1 MKKTATMSELIKK
14 SFEPTIKSVIDSKK
28 NSNVIKNC
36 YIRILILKLAHFIS
50 GILLSRGS
58 IFGYY
63 YPFGLSFLAAVPE
76 KMFISTAMGAALGYM
91 LPLRLAFGMR
101 YICALLAI
109 SAIKW
114 TLSDFKKITGKSF
127 YAPMVVFL
135 PSIVT
140 GLALNCVDG
149 MYGKAFFVSFTESI
163 IAAAAG
169 YFFAQSYKILL
180 SENNSEFSVGNLVC
194 VAISWSL
201 ILLSANSVCIGCMSI
216 GRVAAIVTIITA
228 AYITGTV
235 GGTIFGTSLGAIFSV
250 PSFGFTYVSGVYA
263 FGGMICGLFSKF
275 GKIGTCAS
283 FLISGLIISLQ
294 AGDTTKV
301 IIGVY
306 ESLFAITIF
315 LILPKSFLKK
325 INLWIISD
333 HFEMPKSA
341 YSNESGLKNI
351 AAQKLISASKLLAY
365 IPKIIDKISKNFQ
378 NVPYNSV
385 AADCEKSLKD
395 NCGSCNKREYCY
407 TCYKDETAKNFNFAI
422 TQTANGCPL
431 DETIFSKDFRTRCNK
446 LKKILNDFEN
456 TKKKYI
462 AKKSEFVKMQ
472 DMRKAA
478 GDQLFGISHFI
489 GDISSEICRYES
501 FDESTYSK
509 IENELQ
515 KRGIEAISIN
525 CRKSKNIFGNIFIE
539 IEIPR
544 NAQNMLT
551 DDLRKAL
558 GNICGKTLEMP
569 IFTGLGES
577 VRVQI
582 CEKTKYKIEIGVAQ
596 HNCNNA
602 STCGDSYKFFEDGIG
617 NFHIILSDGMGTG
630 KKASQEG
637 DATSELMKS
646 FIKAGMGLN
655 CALKLVNSSI
665 LFKSSDEFISTLD
678 VASVNLFSG
687 NAKFMKA
694 GAPATFVLS
703 GNEISK
709 IEFSAPP
716 IGIFSN
722 ISATIKEHK
731 LHKND
736 KIVMLSDGATDI
748 GDSWLL
754 ELLETFRNLS
764 PKNLSNKIIETATK
778 LRKNSYDDDI
788 TAVVMHMIRR

>member
-1 MKKTATMSELIKK
+1 MKKVAAMGELIKK

-28 NSNVIKNC
+28 ISSVIKNRS
-36 YIRILILKLAHFIS
+36 IRVLILKLAHFIS

-76 KMFISTAMGAALGYM
+76 KMFVSTAIGAALGYM
-91 LPLRLAFGMR
+91 VPLRLAFGMR
-101 YICALLAI
+101 YICALVAI

-114 TLSDFKKITGKSF
+114 TLSDLKKITNKSF

-135 PSIVT
+135 PSIIT

-169 YFFAQSYKILL
+169 YFFAQSYKTLL
-180 SENNSEFSVGNLVC
+180 SENNSGFSVGNLVC
-194 VAISWSL
+194 AAISWSL
-201 ILLSANSVCIGCMSI
+201 ILLSANSVCVGCVSI

-228 AYITGTV
+228 AYVAGTI

-275 GKIGTCAS
+275 GKIGTCVS

-294 AGDTTKV
+294 AGNATKV

-306 ESLFAITIF
+306 ESLIAIAIF
-315 LILPKSFLKK
+315 LILPKSFFKK
-325 INLWIISD
+325 MNLWPISE

-341 YSNESGLKNI
+341 YSTESGFKNTV
-351 AAQKLISASKLLAY
+351 AQKLNSVSKLLAY
-365 IPKIIDKISKNFQ
+365 IPKVIDKISKNFQ
-378 NVPYNSV
+378 NAPDNSV
-385 AADCEKSLKD
+385 AADCEKSIKD
-395 NCGSCNKREYCY
+395 NCSSCSKREYCY
-407 TCYKDETAKNFNFAI
+407 TCYRDETAKNFNFAI
-422 TQTANGCPL
+422 AQTANGCPL
-431 DETIFSKDFRTRCNK
+431 DETIFSKDFRTRCSK
-446 LKKILNDFEN
+446 VEKILNDFEN

-462 AKKSEFVKMQ
+462 AKKSEFIKMQ

-478 GDQLFGISHFI
+478 GEQLFGISCFL
-489 GDISSEICRYES
+489 GDVSSEICRYES
-501 FDESTYSK
+501 CDENTYFK
-509 IENELQ
+509 IKNELQ

-525 CRKSKNIFGNIFIE
+525 CKKSKNIFETIFIE

-544 NAQNMLT
+544 NAQKMVT
-551 DDLRKAL
+551 ADLCKSI
-558 GNICGKTLEMP
+558 GNICGKTFSTP
-569 IFTGLGES
+569 IFIGLGES

-582 CEKTKYKIEIGVAQ
+582 CEKTKYKINIGIAQ

-617 NFHIILSDGMGTG
+617 NFHIVLSDGMGTG

-646 FIKAGMGLN
+646 FVKAGMGLN

-678 VASVNLFSG
+678 VASVNLFNG

-694 GAPATFVLS
+694 GAPSTFILS
-703 GNEISK
+703 EDGIAK

-716 IGIFSN
+716 LGIFSN
-722 ISATIKEHK
+722 ISATIKEHQ

-736 KIVMLSDGATDI
+736 KIVMLSDGVTDI

-754 ELLETFRNLS
+754 DLLETFRDLS
-764 PKNLSNKIIETATK
+764 PKSLSNKIVDAATK
-778 LRKNSYDDDI
+778 LRKSSYDDDI
-788 TAVVMHMIRR
+788 TAVIMHMKRQ